1 MREALHSNL
10 VIFKLAYRASAQL
23 PSQVFTF
30 QSGYIQMSTRGP
42 GRTDRWCLYIPI
54 WLYSN
59 DVVRYRITAISLFT
73 FQSGYIQMA
82 LDTSLLYPLF
92 FFTFQS
98 GYIQMI
104 DDNEVIE
111 REKTLHSNLVIF
123 KCGLR

>member
-59 DVVRYRITAISLFT
+59 ARGMTSSRKLLHFT

-123 KCGLR
+123 K